1 MALPKFHTNHVLRLC
16 ISSSTSIFQ
25 TEFLLRLKNR
35 DDSWIVDSYHCT
47 KRWNARR
54 ERPLR
59 FLFSAFRKT
68 GRLVCVVKKLSSPVC
83 YRAWWRLT
91 NMFLFW
97 LSDPTSQSSNTVLWR
112 ERSRLPVRKLQTTG
126 VPGSFFSFFL
136 IKKSSDLSWSGERQ
150 RNEVAY
156 NKGERVTRGEI
167 CNQWNLSRFG
177 YRRQFAVRYF
187 DPFLRLSHLSHFRV
201 LGRVIGDANWLHV

>member
-1 MALPKFHTNHVLRLC
+1 MTWPYQNLMRITYYVFR

-25 TEFLLRLKNR
+25 TEFLLQLKNR

-47 KRWNARR
+47 KRWNASR

-68 GRLVCVVKKLSSPVC
+68 GRLVCVVRKLSSPMC

-112 ERSRLPVRKLQTTG
+112 ERSRLPVRKLQTTEFLDLS
-126 VPGSFFSFFL
+126 PFSLFFL
-136 IKKSSDLSWSGERQ
+136 IKKSSDLPWSGERQ

-167 CNQWNLSRFG
+167 CNQWNLSRFD
-177 YRRQFAVRYF
+177 YRRQFAMRFF
-187 DPFLRLSHLSHFRV
+187 DPFLRLSFKSLSCP
-201 LGRVIGDANWLHV
+201 WLCNRWR